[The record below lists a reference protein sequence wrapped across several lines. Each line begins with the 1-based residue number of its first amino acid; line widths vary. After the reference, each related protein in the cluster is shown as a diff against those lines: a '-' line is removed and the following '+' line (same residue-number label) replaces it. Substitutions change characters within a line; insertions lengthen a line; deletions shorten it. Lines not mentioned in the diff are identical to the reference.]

1 MKKAV
6 IMLLVLVVPA
16 SLWAMDIPQGKYELS
31 GSTAFNFSDTSTE
44 VDGAPDID
52 TTSFS
57 FELDAN
63 YYLRNNLGLGLLF
76 LYENDEVDSGGISVD
91 SSTFI
96 IGPQVIY
103 HFPLNEKVSLFVKG
117 AVGYATLEVDNEDAD
132 GWAFQLGG
140 GLKYF
145 LTNSASINGA
155 LTYQTQSLETDSGV
169 DIDSSGINIGVGLS
183 IYF

>member
-1 MKKAV
+1 
-6 IMLLVLVVPA
+6 
-16 SLWAMDIPQGKYELS
+16 
-31 GSTAFNFSDTSTE
+31 
-44 VDGAPDID
+44 
-52 TTSFS
+52 
-57 FELDAN
+57 
-63 YYLRNNLGLGLLF
+63 
-76 LYENDEVDSGGISVD
+76 
-91 SSTFI
+91 
-96 IGPQVIY
+96 VIY
-103 HFPLNEKVSLFVKG
+103 NFPLNEKVSLFVKA

-155 LTYQTQSLETDSGV
+155 LTYQNQSLEADSGV

>member
-1 MKKAV
+1 MKKVV
-6 IMLLVLVVPA
+6 IMLLVLIVPA
-16 SLWAMDIPQGKYELS
+16 SLWAMDINQGKYELS

-44 VDGAPDID
+44 VTGAPDID

-57 FELDAN
+57 FELDGN

-169 DIDSSGINIGVGLS
+169 DIDSSGINIGIGLS